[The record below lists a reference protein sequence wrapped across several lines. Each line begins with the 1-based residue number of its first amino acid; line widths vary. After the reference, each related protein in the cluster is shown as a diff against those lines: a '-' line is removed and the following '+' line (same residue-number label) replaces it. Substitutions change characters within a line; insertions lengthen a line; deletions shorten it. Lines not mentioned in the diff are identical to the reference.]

1 MQDWGKPRRPNREV
15 RERSGP
21 APRDPRADSDRPAA
35 PEEAPLV
42 SGRPPS
48 RPRTDAIGR
57 IAALE
62 AEIERMKS
70 ERAHDADQMGEML
83 VRVATVERTRAAAE
97 NRAVAAELQAG
108 DLRAEL
114 AQLKARCAQLE
125 AEAWEA
131 QESSR
136 QLPVDP
142 DAARDTAARV
152 ASIIDELERRE
163 EMAAG
168 LRARTLEQIRQAL
181 ADIDA
186 PKTPPGT

>member
-1 MQDWGKPRRPNREV
+1 MTGGARGVHTKGGEMQDWGKPRRPTREP

-48 RPRTDAIGR
+48 RPRTDAVGR
-57 IAALE
+57 ITALE
-62 AEIERMKS
+62 VEVARLKG
-70 ERAHDADQMGEML
+70 ERARDADQMGEML

-136 QLPVDP
+136 RLPIEP
-142 DAARDTAARV
+142 DAVRDAAARV
-152 ASIIDELERRE
+152 ATIVDELERRE
-163 EMAAG
+163 EIAAG
-168 LRARTLEQIRQAL
+168 LRA
-181 ADIDA
+181 
-186 PKTPPGT
+186 

>member
-1 MQDWGKPRRPNREV
+1 
-15 RERSGP
+15 
-21 APRDPRADSDRPAA
+21 
-35 PEEAPLV
+35 V

-62 AEIERMKS
+62 AEVARLKAERS
-70 ERAHDADQMGEML
+70 HDADQMGEML

-97 NRAVAAELQAG
+97 NRAVAAEMQAG
-108 DLRAEL
+108 DLGAEL

-142 DAARDTAARV
+142 DAARDAATRV
-152 ASIIDELERRE
+152 ATIIDELERRE

-168 LRARTLEQIRQAL
+168 LRARTLEQMRQAL
-181 ADIDA
+181 AEIDS

>member
-1 MQDWGKPRRPNREV
+1 
-15 RERSGP
+15 
-21 APRDPRADSDRPAA
+21 
-35 PEEAPLV
+35 
-42 SGRPPS
+42 
-48 RPRTDAIGR
+48 
-57 IAALE
+57 
-62 AEIERMKS
+62 
-70 ERAHDADQMGEML
+70 ML

-97 NRAVAAELQAG
+97 SRAVAAELQAG

-136 QLPVDP
+136 QLPVEP
-142 DAARDTAARV
+142 DAARDAASRV
-152 ASIIDELERRE
+152 ADIVDELERRE

-181 ADIDA
+181 AEIDA
-186 PKTPPGT
+186 PKSPPVQPGPVVDVGLGAKSRAPHG